1 MGDCV
6 METTLK
12 LWTTP
17 LTLKSTL
24 GVVSGVLG
32 IVVDVLS
39 KTELMTESSVID
51 GLNLKGAEGS
61 PMTI

>member
-12 LWTTP
+12 FWTTP

-24 GVVSGVLG
+24 GVVSGPVG
-32 IVVDVLS
+32 IVV
-39 KTELMTESSVID
+39 ELTVEDRVV
-51 GLNLKGAEGS
+51 
-61 PMTI
+61 